1 MCCAWL
7 SLQLFR
13 PRTNVVVERLLVET
27 YVPDRYANL
36 DAAVELGAHRQRL
49 QQQQQQRLLQQ
60 QQMQQLQ
67 QQQQEESKRKETE
80 ESKEQ
85 WADDGASSTGAQSR
99 TGTAPGANPSRP
111 MSPLDAEASL
121 ADDDDIGLLV
131 RQHMRKARAQMLAL
145 IQDNEKTLDA
155 KLRSIE
161 AKVGLAPGAASGS
174 AAGAAAK
181 SSASTKKR

>member
-1 MCCAWL
+1 MCRAWPPP
-7 SLQLFR
+7 QLFR

-27 YVPDRYANL
+27 YVPDRYASL

-85 WADDGASSTGAQSR
+85 WADDGASTGAQSR

-111 MSPLDAEASL
+111 MSPLDAEAAL

-155 KLRSIE
+155 KRRSIE
-161 AKVGLAPGAASGS
+161 AKVGLAPGAAPGS